1 MYPLTS
7 AWAAKT
13 AAIHGIKRW
22 LWSVKSIAF
31 CIVISNLERS
41 RNRIYT
47 GFLNFSGISEEV
59 IDGFRWQLVVV
70 KLFWAVWCYCLPPTK
85 EESYVFARVR
95 LSVCLSVCLWTRL
108 FKKRVHGFGWNV
120 ACRRNVG
127 TWTNW
132 LTFEPYSDHS
142 PDPGTGFIPDFC
154 ISAGYLKS
162 YGRISPRYASKITQ
176 KFVHWFAWNVACR
189 QMSGHGRTD

>member
-95 LSVCLSVCLWTRL
+95 LSVCLSICEQDYSKNACMDLDEML
-108 FKKRVHGFGWNV
+108 RVDG
-120 ACRRNVG
+120 
-127 TWTNW
+127 
-132 LTFEPYSDHS
+132 
-142 PDPGTGFIPDFC
+142 
-154 ISAGYLKS
+154 
-162 YGRISPRYASKITQ
+162 
-176 KFVHWFAWNVACR
+176 
-189 QMSGHGRTD
+189 MSGHGRTD